1 MYAHTYTHTHTYAH
15 TYTHTEVMVRKTKI
29 QIPVMKK
36 TVKRRS

>member
-1 MYAHTYTHTHTYAH
+1 MHMFNAHTYMHTG
-15 TYTHTEVMVRKTKI
+15 VMARKTKI